1 MDGVVNKLNVF
12 LFLFF
17 LFPTDSL
24 RGGTAWG
31 HPNSSEDKEDEVKDR
46 SERSAVQCRDRRK
59 RSLLCFA
66 DSRSSSECF
75 SLEE

>member
-1 MDGVVNKLNVF
+1 VEEGMDGVVNKLKVF

-31 HPNSSEDKEDEVKDR
+31 DPNSSEDKEDEVKDR
-46 SERSAVQCRDRRK
+46 SERSAVPRPTEAFLA
-59 RSLLCFA
+59 LLC
-66 DSRSSSECF
+66 
-75 SLEE
+75 